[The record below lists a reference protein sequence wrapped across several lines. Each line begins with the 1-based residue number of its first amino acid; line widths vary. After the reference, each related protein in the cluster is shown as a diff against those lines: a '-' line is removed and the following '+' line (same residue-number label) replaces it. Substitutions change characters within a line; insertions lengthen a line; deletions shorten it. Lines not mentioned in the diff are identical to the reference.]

1 MANRELIREGMTVY
15 SSDGE
20 KLGKVVALG
29 TTEFQVEK
37 GFFFPK
43 DTVLTYTE
51 IQDVRGSDVIVSHGK
66 SLLEE
71 RHGSTRTGDT
81 FGATDT
87 TANRESDLRIP
98 LSEERL
104 DVVKREQSAGE
115 LKIHKHIETETKTI
129 DVPVRR
135 ERVSVERVSASAD
148 TPSATGAFREESIS
162 VPLVEEEI
170 EVTKRP
176 VVREEIR
183 VNKESFQ
190 EERRVADTVRR
201 EEAEIEGEDGTGIGV
216 RDPGGPTRY

>member
-43 DTVLTYTE
+43 DTVLTYSE
-51 IQDVRGSDVIVSHGK
+51 IQDVRGSDVIVAHGK

-71 RHGSTRTGDT
+71 RHGSTRATTGLS
-81 FGATDT
+81 DT
-87 TANRESDLRIP
+87 TTSRDGDVRVQLA
-98 LSEERL
+98 EEQL
-104 DVVKREQSAGE
+104 DVVKRERSAGDV
-115 LKIHKHIETETKTI
+115 KIHKHVETETKTI
-129 DVPVRR
+129 DVPVRK
-135 ERVSVERVSASAD
+135 ESVSVERVAAGPNTQPDGSSFKD
-148 TPSATGAFREESIS
+148 QTVSIP
-162 VPLVEEEI
+162 VVEEEI

-183 VNKESFQ
+183 VNKEAWQ

-201 EEAEIEGEDGTGIGV
+201 EEADIEGEDSAKIGV
-216 RDPGGPTRY
+216 RDPNDPSRY